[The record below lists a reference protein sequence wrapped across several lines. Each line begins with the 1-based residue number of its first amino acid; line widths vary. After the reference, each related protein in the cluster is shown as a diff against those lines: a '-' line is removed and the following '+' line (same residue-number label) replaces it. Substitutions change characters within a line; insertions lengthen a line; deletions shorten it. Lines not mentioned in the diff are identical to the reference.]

1 MSKYYGKIGFSKTE
15 DKGAGICEETIV
27 EQYYYGDVIRNTKKW
42 VTTAD
47 KLLDNIEISNEL
59 SIVADPFAFENFRTI
74 KYAEYMNALW
84 KVTSAEVIFPRIRL
98 TLGGVYNGPQA

>member
-15 DKGAGICEETIV
+15 DKGAGIHEETIV

-59 SIVADPFAFENFRTI
+59 SIVADPYAFENFRTI

-84 KVTSAEVIFPRIRL
+84 KVTSAEVLFPRIRL